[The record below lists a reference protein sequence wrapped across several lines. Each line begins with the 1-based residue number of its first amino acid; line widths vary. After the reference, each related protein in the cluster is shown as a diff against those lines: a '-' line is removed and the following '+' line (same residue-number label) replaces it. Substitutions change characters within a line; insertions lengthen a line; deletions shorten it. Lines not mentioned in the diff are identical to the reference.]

1 MSVTIRID
9 MQLPVVLEMHIDL
22 VQGPLC
28 MCIPSIILYGG
39 GESLLLW
46 KCMQLRFMRDLS

>member
-39 GESLLLW
+39 ERVCYCGSA
-46 KCMQLRFMRDLS
+46 CNFDS